1 MSAGWFALGPVGV
14 ALAVSFAAALVSAVV
29 GVFTVLRGQAFAGHA
44 LGDISGAGGAA
55 ALLFGIRPLAGFVAM
70 ALGGA
75 AAMALAGGRR
85 IAERDLASGVVL
97 GAGLGLAALFL
108 YLDATMSGAGGA
120 ASTVMFGSMFA
131 IPPGMVLPAA
141 LCAVAALAAMAAL
154 ARPLALI
161 AIDPDLAA
169 SRGVRVRLV
178 GFAHLAVLALAVG
191 LAAMSVGAVL
201 ATALLIGPA
210 AAGLRAA
217 RTLPGA
223 VALAA
228 AIGVGASW
236 GGIGLAYES
245 YGWSLG
251 WGGRHGWPVSFF
263 VVALVVAAHA
273 GAGLAARMRG

>member
-1 MSAGWFALGPVGV
+1 MSAGWSALGPVGV
-14 ALAVSFAAALVSAVV
+14 ALAVSFAAAAVAAVV

-55 ALLFGIRPLAGFVAM
+55 ALLVGIRPLAGFVAM

-141 LCAVAALAAMAAL
+141 LCAVVALAGMAAL

-210 AAGLRAA
+210 SAGLRAA

-228 AIGVGASW
+228 AIGIGASW
-236 GGIGLAYES
+236 GGIALAYES
-245 YGWSLG
+245 YGWD
-251 WGGRHGWPVSFF
+251 GRHGWPVSFF
-263 VVALVVAAHA
+263 VVALVVGAHA
-273 GAGLAARMRG
+273 CAGLAARVRG

>member
-1 MSAGWFALGPVGV
+1 MTGAGWFALGPVGV

-70 ALGGA
+70 ALAGA

-141 LCAVAALAAMAAL
+141 LCAAAALAAMAAL

-161 AIDPDLAA
+161 GIGPDLAA
-169 SRGVRVRLV
+169 SRGVRVQLV

-210 AAGLRAA
+210 SAGLRAA
-217 RTLPGA
+217 RTLAGA

-236 GGIGLAYES
+236 GGIALAYES
-245 YGWSLG
+245 YG

-263 VVALVVAAHA
+263 VVALVVVAYAA
-273 GAGLAARMRG
+273 AGLVARARR